1 MAPSFEQGIESFKG
15 NSELEKEYISGLR
28 ADCFS
33 EVEELYDF
41 CGRKNQ
47 ESPLIGVLK
56 TQEQLSWIQGRG
68 RASSWRYITGKRHDG
83 VYEILEGISYV
94 PFAMSCSSQGRI
106 YIGIEIAPE
115 DAERYLGTL
124 YNCLCSEDS
133 QTGVVEKPEEWNI
146 EGGPYQLRDRSLR
159 VLPKFL
165 RGVVVK
171 PSLIIG
177 CDITRTNFGQA
188 YLKSR

>member
-1 MAPSFEQGIESFKG
+1 MEST
-15 NSELEKEYISGLR
+15 R
-28 ADCFS
+28 
-33 EVEELYDF
+33 
-41 CGRKNQ
+41 
-47 ESPLIGVLK
+47 
-56 TQEQLSWIQGRG
+56 
-68 RASSWRYITGKRHDG
+68 
-83 VYEILEGISYV
+83 ILEGISYV

-124 YNCLCSEDS
+124 YNYLCSEDS